1 MHRTRQIRLGERNFG
16 SRSGFGVALTLRMPE
31 SGNLGNKETGSL
43 RVAGRESAAAVQ
55 IEALLSTLES
65 ASDASERAEIFVDI
79 ARRFRDDLG
88 DNGQAIDALL
98 EAWKTDPTQ
107 EAILELLEPLV
118 HAESRWPEVLETS
131 RALAGAERDPARAL
145 AYAEAMVRWLTRDV
159 PDPDLARQWLERIR
173 ILDSTHWQ
181 VHMLQ
186 AAVSREH
193 GDLKRELE
201 ELDRAV
207 LSARRSDDR
216 SRIHLVMADRYLE
229 ERTFSL
235 VEAKKHFAA
244 ASKLYPRAMPP
255 LRGLEQI
262 ATREKDNPTLVDV
275 LRRQTDAD
283 VDHGERVGILLWLAK
298 LEEEEFRKP
307 ELAARTLERVVA
319 LVPENTIALE
329 GLERTYAAARAWPE
343 LAVVLERASL
353 TASDPQ
359 VRMGRLQRLGAV
371 HETKLGDARAAIATY
386 ERLSK
391 HLPDDET
398 VLGELARLSEKVGD
412 VPSAVRY
419 REQLADLAPAPSM
432 RARMHV
438 MAGQL
443 LVPSDAASARKHFE
457 RAVAADPA
465 NQAAW
470 NALLWDARA
479 DNDTART
486 ERYLEER
493 ARKTETPRARA
504 AAFVELADARAK
516 RGDAAG
522 ARRAYEEAGAADPT
536 NETAAVALVTAFVDE
551 GRFAEAEPLCDVAIA
566 AAERDKDHD
575 RILLVRRAQ
584 ARAATALGKPD
595 RALVATLAAFQVRPD
610 APDVREALVA
620 AAVPMRVNPQILTAR
635 EALVRIAEN
644 PAGLSVQARAGLA
657 DVLVLTGDAER
668 AAVLY
673 DAVLKENPEHDGA
686 LAGLSQH
693 HTASGNAGAALGL
706 RRQLAQQTQDP
717 DERFAA
723 LVAVAEACAGKGGS
737 EELAAEVYEE
747 ARHLRPRDLPIL
759 HKLLALYPKLNKWA
773 SLFDVLR
780 SISDSDSDPA
790 RKAKTLFTMAQIA
803 KEQLS
808 DRGSALRLF
817 EQALDVDASQ
827 LVAFENIVRILT
839 EDRDWAALEQ
849 MYKRMIAR
857 ALAGGDAQLS
867 LQHALYK
874 QIGLV
879 YRDRLGNPQQAISAY
894 QAAVHLDPKDEQ
906 GQVILRE
913 LLSHTGQSQGA
924 VNITLERVLR
934 EPLEPAPYL
943 ALFDLLV
950 AQGERDRAL
959 CVASA
964 MRFLGIAH
972 PAAQGFRQSYPQ
984 PPIDGIL
991 LDLGHEGFREL
1002 LHQDLDPALT
1012 EIFEVVAPAVVD
1024 IVMSHLSIRD
1034 RLSHPGPALKGHDWL
1049 VNSVT
1054 RAAAILG
1061 APAPRIFGRRDA
1073 GPALVPAATKP
1084 PSLVAWPPALGG
1096 IAADVVAFLI
1106 GKRVFEVSPALLARA
1121 LCPSLTELKAL
1132 AQSAARIA
1140 TDQAEPLDQPLRER
1154 LKREDV
1160 ARVQA
1165 AVHASRS
1172 STGKLDVLS
1181 WSRRAD
1187 VSACRAGLLLS
1198 GDLEAARGGIALEAQ
1213 SPSDLTPREKMKEL
1227 VGWFLG
1233 DSCAMLR
1240 KRLGVSL

>member
-1 MHRTRQIRLGERNFG
+1 
-16 SRSGFGVALTLRMPE
+16 MPE
-31 SGNLGNKETGSL
+31 SGNPPNERTSPL
-43 RVAGRESAAAVQ
+43 RVAGRGSVAAVQ
-55 IEALLSTLES
+55 IEALLGTLEI

-107 EAILELLEPLV
+107 EAILEVLEPLV
-118 HAESRWPEVLETS
+118 HAESRWTEVLETS
-131 RALAGAERDPARAL
+131 RALASNEREPARAL

-159 PDPDLARQWLERIR
+159 PDADLARQWLERIR
-173 ILDSTHWQ
+173 TLDSTHWQ

-207 LSARRSDDR
+207 LSARRVDDR
-216 SRIHLVMADRYLE
+216 SRIHLMMAARYLE

-235 VEAKKHFAA
+235 AEAKKHFAA
-244 ASKLYPRAMPP
+244 ASKLYPRSMDP
-255 LRGLEQI
+255 LRGLEQV
-262 ATREKDNPTLVDV
+262 ATREKDNTSLVDV
-275 LRRQTDAD
+275 LRRQAEAD
-283 VDHGERVGILLWLAK
+283 VDDGERVGILLWLAK

-307 ELAARTLERVVA
+307 ELAAKTLERVVA
-319 LVPENTIALE
+319 LAPEHTIALD

-353 TASDPQ
+353 TTADPQ
-359 VRMGRLQRLGAV
+359 LRMGRLQRLGAV
-371 HETKLGDARAAIATY
+371 HETKLADPRAAIATY

-391 HLPDDET
+391 QLPEDET
-398 VLGELARLSEKVGD
+398 VLGELARLSEKIGD

-419 REQLADLAPAPSM
+419 REQLADIAPAPSM

-443 LVPSDAASARKHFE
+443 LVPSDATSARKHFE
-457 RAVAADPA
+457 RAVAADPG

-470 NALLWDARA
+470 NALLWDARGG
-479 DNDTART
+479 NDSARV

-504 AAFVELADARAK
+504 SAFVELADARAK
-516 RGDAAG
+516 RGDLAA
-522 ARRAYEEAGAADPT
+522 ARLAYEEAAAADPT
-536 NETAAVALVTAFVDE
+536 NETAAVALVTVLVEE

-566 AAERDKDHD
+566 AAERDKDYD

-584 ARAATALGKPD
+584 ARAATALGKLD

-610 APDVREALVA
+610 AADVREALIA
-620 AAVPMRVNPQILTAR
+620 AAVPMRVDPQILTAR
-635 EALVRIAEN
+635 EALVRIAES
-644 PAGLSVQARAGLA
+644 PAGLSVQGRAGLA

-673 DAVLKENPEHDGA
+673 DAVLKEAPAHDGA

-706 RRQLAQQTQDP
+706 RRQLAQQVADP

-723 LVAVAEACAGKGGS
+723 LVAVAEAFAGKGGND
-737 EELAAEVYEE
+737 ELAAEVYEE
-747 ARHLRPRDLPIL
+747 ARQLRPRDLPIL

-780 SISDSDSDPA
+780 SISDSDTDPA

-803 KEQLS
+803 KEQLD
-808 DRGSALRLF
+808 DRPAALRLF
-817 EQALDVDASQ
+817 EQTLEVDASQ

-839 EDRDWAALEQ
+839 EDRDWPALEQ

-857 ALAGGDAQLS
+857 ALAGGAAQVP

-879 YRDRLGNPQQAISAY
+879 YRDRLSNSAQAIAAY

-913 LLSHTGQSQGA
+913 LLSHTGQSHGA
-924 VNITLERVLR
+924 VAVTLERVLR
-934 EPLEPAPYL
+934 EPLEAAPYP

-972 PAAQGFRQSYPQ
+972 PAALGYRASYPQ

-991 LDLGHEGFREL
+991 LDLGYEGFREL

-1012 EIFEVVAPAVVD
+1012 EIFEVVAPAVID
-1024 IVMSHLSIRD
+1024 LVMSKLSMRE
-1034 RLSHPGPALKGHDWL
+1034 RLSYPGPALKGHDWL
-1049 VNSVT
+1049 GHTVT

-1061 APAPRIFGRRDA
+1061 APAPKLYGRNEP

-1084 PSLVAWPPALGG
+1084 PSLLAWPPALGG
-1096 IAADVVAFLI
+1096 IAADTVAFLV
-1106 GKRVFEVSPALLARA
+1106 GKRIFEVSPPLLARA
-1121 LCPSLTELKAL
+1121 LCPSLSELKAL

-1140 TDQAEPLDQPLRER
+1140 TEQAEPGDQPLRER
-1154 LKREDV
+1154 LKREDI

-1172 STGKLDVLS
+1172 TTGKLDVLG
-1181 WSRRAD
+1181 WTRRAD
-1187 VSACRAGLLLS
+1187 VSACRAGLLLA

-1227 VGWFLG
+1227 VAWFLG
-1233 DSCAMLR
+1233 DACAVAR
-1240 KRLGVSL
+1240 KRLGVAL

>member
-1 MHRTRQIRLGERNFG
+1 
-16 SRSGFGVALTLRMPE
+16 MPE
-31 SGNLGNKETGSL
+31 SGTPGPEATNTL
-43 RVAGRESAAAVQ
+43 RVAGRGSVAAVQ
-55 IEALLSTLES
+55 IEALLAALDS
-65 ASDASERAEIFVDI
+65 ASEPSERAEIFVDI

-88 DNGQAIDALL
+88 DSGQAIDALL
-98 EAWKTDPTQ
+98 EAWKTDPTL
-107 EAILELLEPLV
+107 EPILEVLEPLV
-118 HAESRWPEVLETS
+118 RAEGRWAEVLETS
-131 RALAGAERDPARAL
+131 RALASAEREPARAM

-159 PDPDLARQWLERIR
+159 PDPELARQWLERIR

-181 VHMLQ
+181 IHMLQ

-207 LSARRSDDR
+207 LSARRADDR
-216 SRIHLVMADRYLE
+216 ARIHLMMAGRYLE
-229 ERTFSL
+229 ERTLSL

-244 ASKLYPRAMPP
+244 ASKLYPRSMDP
-255 LRGLEQI
+255 LRGLEQL
-262 ATREKDNPTLVDV
+262 AQREKDNTTLADV
-275 LRRQTDAD
+275 LRRQADAD
-283 VDHGERVGILLWLAK
+283 VEDAERVNILLWLAK
-298 LEEEEFRKP
+298 LEEDEFRKP
-307 ELAARTLERVVA
+307 ELAAKTLERVIAITPDNTDA
-319 LVPENTIALE
+319 LDA
-329 GLERTYAAARAWPE
+329 LERTYGAARAWPE

-353 TASDPQ
+353 ATRDPQ
-359 VRMGRLQRLGAV
+359 LRMGRLQRLGAV
-371 HETKLGDARAAIATY
+371 LETKLGDARAAIATY
-386 ERLSK
+386 ERLARSI
-391 HLPDDET
+391 PDDET
-398 VLGELARLSEKVGD
+398 VLGELARLAEKVGD
-412 VPSAVRY
+412 VPSAVKY
-419 REQLADLAPAPSM
+419 REQLAEIAPAPSV

-438 MAGQL
+438 IAGQL
-443 LVPSDAASARKHFE
+443 LVPLDATSARKQFE
-457 RAVAADPA
+457 RAVASDPS

-470 NALLWDARA
+470 NALLWDARS

-504 AAFVELADARAK
+504 AAFVELADARGK

-522 ARRAYEEAGAADPT
+522 ARRAYEEAAAADPT
-536 NETAAVALVTAFVDE
+536 NETAAVALVTVLVDE
-551 GRFAEAEPLCDVAIA
+551 GRFAEAEPLCDVAVA
-566 AAERDKDHD
+566 AAERDKDYD
-575 RILLVRRAQ
+575 RIVLVRRAQ

-595 RALVATLAAFQVRPD
+595 RALVAALAAYQVRPD
-610 APDVREALVA
+610 ALDLKEALVA
-620 AAVPMRVNPQILTAR
+620 AAVPMRADPQILGAR
-635 EALVRIAEN
+635 EALLRIADG
-644 PAGLSVQARAGLA
+644 AGGLTEEARAGLA
-657 DVLVLTGDAER
+657 DVLVLTGDRDR

-673 DAVLKENPEHDGA
+673 DAVLKEAPDHDGA

-693 HTASGNAGAALGL
+693 HTASGNAVAALTL
-706 RRQLAQQTQDP
+706 RRQLAQGIQDA

-723 LVAVAEACAGKGGS
+723 LVAVAETAASKPGNEG
-737 EELAAEVYEE
+737 LAADVYEE
-747 ARHLRPRDLPIL
+747 ARQLRPRDLPIL
-759 HKLLALYPKLNKWA
+759 HKLLALYPKLSKWA

-780 SISDSDSDPA
+780 SIAESDTDPA
-790 RKAKTLFTMAQIA
+790 RKSKTLFTMAQIA
-803 KEQLS
+803 KDELT
-808 DRGSALRLF
+808 DRGAALRLF
-817 EQALDVDASQ
+817 EQALDVDPSH

-839 EDRDWAALEQ
+839 EDRDWLGLEQ

-857 ALAGGDAQLS
+857 ALAGGEKDLP

-879 YRDRLGNPQQAISAY
+879 YRDRLGSPQQAISAY

-906 GQVILRE
+906 GQIILRE

-924 VNITLERVLR
+924 VAITLERVLR
-934 EPLEPAPYL
+934 EPLEPAPYP

-964 MRFLGIAH
+964 MRFLGIQH
-972 PAAQGFRQSYPQ
+972 PAALGLRASYPQ
-984 PPIDGIL
+984 PPIEAIV
-991 LDLGHEGFREL
+991 LDLGHEGYREL

-1012 EIFEVVAPAVVD
+1012 EIFEVVAPAVID

-1049 VNSVT
+1049 GKAVT
-1054 RAAAILG
+1054 RASAILG
-1061 APAPRIFGRRDA
+1061 APAPRVFGRRDA

-1084 PSLVAWPPALGG
+1084 PSLLASPPALGG

-1106 GKRVFEVSPALLARA
+1106 GKRVFEVSPPLLARA

-1140 TDQAEPLDQPLRER
+1140 TDQAEPGDQPLRER
-1154 LKREDV
+1154 LKREDL

-1165 AVHASRS
+1165 AVSASRS
-1172 STGKLDVLS
+1172 STGKLDVLA

-1198 GDLEAARGGIALEAQ
+1198 GDLEAARAGIALEAQ

-1233 DSCAMLR
+1233 DASAMLR